1 MKLADEHDMS
11 GMFEQMKVVG
21 IGAGGHAKILAELLE
36 QSEKFELA
44 GFTDTR
50 RERWGT
56 EFMGYPVLGG
66 DEILAELYAKGIR
79 TAFIGVGAVSGVGTR
94 LRAKLFRQAVDLGF
108 QMPTLIHPMAA
119 VSHSA
124 TIGVGSVVMAGA
136 VVSADVR
143 VGDNVVIYSGTLIE
157 HDTVIDNHVH
167 MSPGV
172 HLAGGIHIGEGVFIG
187 IGASIIH
194 GIRVGR
200 WTTIG
205 AGTVVLKD
213 LPEDIV
219 AIGVPARL
227 LREASQTSPDSD

>member
-1 MKLADEHDMS
+1 MS
-11 GMFEQMKVVG
+11 GQMKVVG
-21 IGAGGHAKILAELLE
+21 IGAGGHAKILVELLK
-36 QSEKFELA
+36 QTGKYELV
-44 GFTDTR
+44 GFTDAQ

-56 EFMGYPVLGG
+56 EFMGYPILGG
-66 DEILAELYAKGIR
+66 DEALVDLFGKGVR
-79 TAFIGVGAVSGVGTR
+79 AAFIGVGAVSGAGTR
-94 LRAKLFRQAVDLGF
+94 LRANLFRQAVNLGF

-119 VSHSA
+119 VSPSA
-124 TIGVGSVVMAGA
+124 TIGIGSVVMAGA

-157 HDTVIDNHVH
+157 HDTVIDDHVH

-172 HLAGGIHIGEGVFIG
+172 HLAGGVHIGEGGFIG

-205 AGTVVLKD
+205 AGTVVLKE
-213 LPEDIV
+213 LPDNVV
-219 AIGVPARL
+219 AVGVPAHIIGQNKR
-227 LREASQTSPDSD
+227 RTRKASIRR